1 MFLIGKQFRNTRKYW
16 ERQLDLVFCTEKQ
29 DRMAH
34 AVFFPHLWEKNRFV
48 FHHWN
53 FAVIELFQSKICE
66 ELLNKEGINIVSLS
80 A

>member
-48 FHHWN
+48 FHH
-53 FAVIELFQSKICE
+53 
-66 ELLNKEGINIVSLS
+66 
-80 A
+80 